1 MSRTCSRLSKK
12 ELNMDLQVTQLTV
25 NIDKQPLLQGVNFQA
40 QAGQLVGLVGP
51 SGCGKTTL
59 LNVLGLLLP
68 AASGQIRYG
77 GDDAAKWTSRKISK
91 FWHDQ
96 ASFVIQDA
104 GIDEDESVLYNV
116 TLRNMLFSRQKPDQS
131 ALSALQKV
139 GLCER
144 ARDSARVLSGGEQR
158 RLAIAR
164 AIYRQSTVIFA
175 DEPTASLDEDN
186 RLLVQSLL
194 ITEAQRGAL
203 VIASTHDLEL
213 AKSCTKI
220 IDLSKYR

>member
-1 MSRTCSRLSKK
+1 
-12 ELNMDLQVTQLTV
+12 MDLQVTQLTV